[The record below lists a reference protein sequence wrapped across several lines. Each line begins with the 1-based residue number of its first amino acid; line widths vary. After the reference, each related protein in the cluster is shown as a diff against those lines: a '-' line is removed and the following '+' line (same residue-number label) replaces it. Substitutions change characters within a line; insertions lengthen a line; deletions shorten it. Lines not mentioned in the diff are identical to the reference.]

1 MKFIKKVKTAVVG
14 TALAVGA
21 LVGAP
26 VYAATSVDLTPI
38 TGAFTAA
45 DITTGV
51 LAIAATLAVVYVTI
65 KSAKIVLG
73 MLRGG

>member
-1 MKFIKKVKTAVVG
+1 MKFIKKFKAVAVG

-21 LVGAP
+21 LVGGP
-26 VYAATSVDLTPI
+26 VHAATTVDLTPI
-38 TGAFTAA
+38 TSSFTAT
-45 DITTGV
+45 DITAGV

>member
-1 MKFIKKVKTAVVG
+1 MKFIKKVKAVAVG

-21 LVGAP
+21 LVGGP
-26 VYAATSVDLTPI
+26 VYAATNVDLTPI
-38 TGAFTAA
+38 TSSFTAT
-45 DITTGV
+45 DITAGV

-65 KSAKIVLG
+65 KSSKIVLG